1 MTQKKEPAPQ
11 AVETSVG
18 AVVYD
23 EKKKLSEL
31 QSMILQKG
39 DSERERILEE
49 AHREAAEWLAGQTAQ
64 LDAMVASIRAD
75 ATKRSHEVTA
85 RHMIEAESNRDKD
98 RLRLQNE
105 LIQDALA
112 QFQNALVAFSGRPD
126 YEEILTGVA
135 AEVCSRFPKGQKIK
149 LRLRAEDAT
158 HGPTLAGALK
168 ARFPELD
175 IAFDGEG
182 APILGGVLL
191 YSEEEKWRVVADWKS
206 KVEEMADAV
215 ARAVLAEL

>member
-1 MTQKKEPAPQ
+1 MTQQKENVPQ
-11 AVETSVG
+11 ERDASAGV
-18 AVVYD
+18 VVYD

-39 DSERERILEE
+39 DSERERVLEE
-49 AHREAAEWLAGQTAQ
+49 TQKEAAEWLARQKAQ

-75 ATKRSHEVTA
+75 AAKRAQEVTT
-85 RHMIEAESNRDKD
+85 RQMIEAESTRDRD

-105 LIQDALA
+105 LVQDALA
-112 QFQNALVAFSGRPD
+112 QFQDALVALSERSD

-135 AEVCSRFPKGQKIK
+135 AEVCARFPKGQKVK
-149 LRLRAEDAT
+149 LRLRAEDAS
-158 HGPTLAGALK
+158 HGQAVTDALK
-168 ARFPELD
+168 ARFPD
-175 IAFDGEG
+175 ISIAFDEEA

-206 KVEEMADAV
+206 KVEEMADTV